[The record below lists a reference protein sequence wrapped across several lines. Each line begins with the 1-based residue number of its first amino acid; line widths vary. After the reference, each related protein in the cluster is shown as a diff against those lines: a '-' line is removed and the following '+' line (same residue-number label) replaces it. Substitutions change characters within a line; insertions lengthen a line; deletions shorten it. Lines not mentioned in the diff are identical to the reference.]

1 MLTGEYIQSVIERE
15 NLVVRNLQVTQGYYR
30 LSRGMKRYTSGKN
43 VSWCSFATHASKT
56 AGQALRHELMPGY
69 LKSAM
74 IRMAGYENTFLF
86 LREGILEQEDLQT
99 GEQSSRIG
107 EAMRQVSQLISDGN
121 ITVFEELSRP
131 FSSFLMTFK
140 KDWEYDEGKLNTYL
154 DENFK
159 PGPLS
164 EGGQDYLIEAFTAYY
179 KARFETRAEEKAEY
193 ILQANL
199 LIGLHEQTR
208 LQPQIEQALTVPVE
222 FFSEPPKKSG
232 LKAFKRQPTVTGKIV
247 SRAITQ
253 MLMSITL
260 PSRELKLGEN
270 VIAPT
275 GVVSFPEELLQIHN
289 PRCLELV
296 RAFETSQDTLS
307 GSGAENWGDLDD
319 RMSFVVDFFR
329 SYQQYKRLWDSPFLP
344 DQAEVIESGHFPGGP
359 L

>member
-1 MLTGEYIQSVIERE
+1 MLTGEYIQSIIESD
-15 NLVVRNLQVTQGYYR
+15 NLVVRNLQVTQGYFR
-30 LSRGMKRYTSGKN
+30 ISQGMKRYTSSKN

-86 LREGILEQEDLQT
+86 LSEGIGEQNEPLT
-99 GEQSSRIG
+99 GEQNSRMG
-107 EAMRQVSQLISDGN
+107 EALRRVSQLISEGN
-121 ITVFEELSRP
+121 ITVFEELARP
-131 FSSFLMTFK
+131 FATFLTAFK
-140 KDWEYDEGKLNTYL
+140 KDWEYDEGTLGAFL
-154 DENFK
+154 EENFK
-159 PGPLS
+159 PGPLT

-179 KARFETRAEEKAEY
+179 KARFETRAKEKAEY
-193 ILQANL
+193 ILQGNL

-208 LQPQIEQALTVPVE
+208 LQPQIEKALTVPIE
-222 FFSEPPKKSG
+222 FFSEPPKRTR
-232 LKAFKRQPTVTGKIV
+232 LKVFKRQPTVTGKIV

-275 GVVSFPEELLQIHN
+275 GVTSFPEELIQIKN
-289 PRCLELV
+289 PRCLELI
-296 RAFETSQDTLS
+296 RMFETGQDTLS
-307 GSGAENWGDLDD
+307 GSGAENWGELSD

-329 SYQQYKRLWDSPFLP
+329 SHQHYNRMFERPFLP
-344 DQAEVIESGHFPGGP
+344 DQAAVIESGHFPGGP